1 MAKIPYV
8 EEMAIVGMLKSGMN
22 IQEIRKEV
30 GYSQCTISRIA
41 KEHGAKPAR
50 SYAKITPDIIK
61 KIMELDSIGKSR
73 SAIAKE
79 LMVGTSTVGKII
91 RKQKSKSDV
100 EQWID
105 TMCKAPNDGEEVQL
119 TIDPPDPPDGGQDPE
134 ELRDPFEM
142 IQNALREIN
151 GAIELIKGMYY
162 ELDCLK
168 GGMAKCRSKN

>member
-8 EEMAIVGMLKSGMN
+8 TEMAIVGMLKSGMN

-61 KIMELDSIGKSR
+61 QIMYFDSIGKSS

-79 LMVGTSTVGKII
+79 LMIGTSTVSKII
-91 RKQKSKSDV
+91 RKQKAKANV
-100 EQWID
+100 EQWAD
-105 TMCKAPNDGEEVQL
+105 AMCEAPEVGEEVQL

-142 IQNALREIN
+142 IQDALKVII
-151 GAIELIKGMYY
+151 GAIELIKEKYY
-162 ELDCLK
+162 E
-168 GGMAKCRSKN
+168 